1 MYRYW
6 PIPTYDCRTSKHH
19 PTGTIPRSLQF
30 DGDNGLYEIFDDK
43 SPCWKWWSSRLF
55 NYERETS
62 LIFPSDVNSQFS
74 STRTSLNKVRSA
86 KAQRDWQLEIIAR
99 TAVQRLRTSQ
109 ALRGIYV
116 SPTTNIRIL
125 DGWNMETGRFWS
137 HGRFPAVQVDTW
149 HYLTVR
155 PPGSRWNQ
163 KSPFSEFFRRVVHQ
177 KGEKLKDSSDIG
189 MIDGNVSWSTIIR
202 TRNCC

>member
-1 MYRYW
+1 M
-6 PIPTYDCRTSKHH
+6 IAVLSSKHH
-19 PTGTIPRSLQF
+19 PTGTIPRWLQF

-43 SPCWKWWSSRLF
+43 SPCWKWWSSRLL

-99 TAVQRLRTSQ
+99 TAVQRLTTSQ

-137 HGRFPAVQVDTW
+137 HGRFPAVQLDTW
-149 HYLTVR
+149 HYWTVR

-163 KSPFSEFFRRVVHQ
+163 KSHSKYPLV
-177 KGEKLKDSSDIG
+177 
-189 MIDGNVSWSTIIR
+189 N
-202 TRNCC
+202 